1 MPTEHELFCK
11 ITGLQLE
18 EGTESEV
25 LSQLV
30 SFQKD
35 RLQKSGLEAKV
46 SDRVKRHFSQGY
58 LYKKKFVLT
67 NLESLSAFLL
77 LRLKQRS
84 EDATGGFFIN
94 Y

>member
-1 MPTEHELFCK
+1 VQFFTKWGVPDLPTEHELFCK

-46 SDRVKRHFSQGY
+46 
-58 LYKKKFVLT
+58 
-67 NLESLSAFLL
+67 
-77 LRLKQRS
+77 
-84 EDATGGFFIN
+84 
-94 Y
+94 

>member
-1 MPTEHELFCK
+1 VQFFTKWGVPDLPTEHELFCK

-46 SDRVKRHFSQGY
+46 SDRVNRP
-58 LYKKKFVLT
+58 VLT
-67 NLESLSAFLL
+67 SLSSGNIIGV
-77 LRLKQRS
+77 KPHKS
-84 EDATGGFFIN
+84 
-94 Y
+94 

>member
-1 MPTEHELFCK
+1 VKFFTKWGVPDLPTEHELFCK

-35 RLQKSGLEAKV
+35 RLQKGGLEAKV
-46 SDRVKRHFSQGY
+46 SDRVNRP
-58 LYKKKFVLT
+58 VI
-67 NLESLSAFLL
+67 SLSSGNIISVNPQ
-77 LRLKQRS
+77 KS
-84 EDATGGFFIN
+84 
-94 Y
+94 